1 MDAIRP
7 APAGDLTIRRELAAS
22 DFAAVVALHESLY
35 PSEHGVDHG
44 FVDGVQE
51 TVDDLGGRGGW
62 PGEGEG
68 VWMVERDGA
77 VAGSLMLS
85 DEGDGEG
92 RVRLFL
98 LAPELRGRGLGRLL
112 LDELLELAREA
123 GYERLTL
130 ATFADLKGAAHLY
143 REAGF
148 RVVKEEHGPKWGRQ
162 EFVFQH
168 YELRLLDGA

>member
-1 MDAIRP
+1 MDATAP
-7 APAGDLTIRRELAAS
+7 PAGDLKIRRELAAT
-22 DFAAVVALHESLY
+22 DFAAVVALHESIY
-35 PSEHGVDHG
+35 PSEYGVDHG

-51 TVDDLGGRGGW
+51 TVDDLGSRDGW

-77 VAGSLMLS
+77 LAGSLMLS

-98 LAPELRGRGLGRLL
+98 LAPELRGHGLGRRL

-148 RVVKEEHGPKWGRQ
+148 RVVKEEHGPKWGREQ
-162 EFVFQH
+162 FNFQH
-168 YELRLLDGA
+168 YELVLRDV